1 MKIEPNDN
9 LLNVANPNYTISQLN
24 MSSCNLAKKKL
35 NLYNAIAQ
43 SGSKT

>member
-1 MKIEPNDN
+1 MKIEANDN
-9 LLNVANPNYTISQLN
+9 LLNVANPNYFTIKHVL
-24 MSSCNLAKKKL
+24 CNFAKKKL